1 MSDLIRVRVTVLDMW
16 DEVVLDLPVSTTL
29 AAVKRAALAAAR
41 VTDQPAE
48 FVLKFRGA
56 TLRDE
61 ARSLADA
68 GVPADAG
75 LIALRERRL
84 AVR

>member
-1 MSDLIRVRVTVLDMW
+1 MSESIRIRVTVLDTW
-16 DEVVLDLPVSTTL
+16 DEIVLDVPVSTTL
-29 AAVKRAALAAAR
+29 AAVKHAALTAAK
-41 VTDQPAE
+41 VTVRASE

-56 TLRDE
+56 MVRDE
-61 ARSLADA
+61 SSSLADA

-75 LIALRERRL
+75 LIVLRARRL

>member
-1 MSDLIRVRVTVLDMW
+1 MSDLLHLRVTVLDTW
-16 DEVVLDLPVSTTL
+16 DEIPLDLPASTSL
-29 AAVKRAALAAAR
+29 AAVKRAALTAAR
-41 VTDQPAE
+41 VTANPAE

-61 ARSLADA
+61 SRTLADT

-75 LIALRERRL
+75 LIALRGRRL

>member
-1 MSDLIRVRVTVLDMW
+1 MSDSIQFRVMVLDTW
-16 DEVVLDLPVSTTL
+16 DEILLDLPATTTL
-29 AAVKRAALAAAR
+29 AAVKGAALAAAK
-41 VTDQPAE
+41 VPDPPAD

-56 TLRDE
+56 ALRDE
-61 ARSLADA
+61 SRSLADI
-68 GVPADAG
+68 GVPASAG

>member
-1 MSDLIRVRVTVLDMW
+1 MSDSIRIRVMMLDTWDEIVLD
-16 DEVVLDLPVSTTL
+16 VPGSTTL
-29 AAVKRAALAAAR
+29 AAVKSAALTAAR
-41 VTDQPAE
+41 VTDRPAE

-56 TLRDE
+56 AVRDE
-61 ARSLADA
+61 SRSLADT

-75 LIALRERRL
+75 LIVLRARRL

>member
-1 MSDLIRVRVTVLDMW
+1 MSNSLRLRVTVLDKW
-16 DEVVLDLPVSTTL
+16 DEVVLDLPESTTI
-29 AAVKRAALAAAR
+29 AAVKSAALLAAK
-41 VTDQPAE
+41 VTDSPSE

-61 ARSLADA
+61 TCSLADA

>member
-1 MSDLIRVRVTVLDMW
+1 MSDSLRIRVTVLDMW
-16 DEVVLDLPVSTTL
+16 DEIVLDLPVSTTL
-29 AAVKRAALAAAR
+29 AAVKSAALAAAT
-41 VTDQPAE
+41 VTDRPAE

-61 ARSLADA
+61 SRSLADA

-75 LIALRERRL
+75 LIDLRERRL

>member
-1 MSDLIRVRVTVLDMW
+1 MSNSIRFRVTVLDTW
-16 DEVVLDLPVSTTL
+16 DEIALDLPVSTTL
-29 AAVKRAALAAAR
+29 AAVKRAALVAAK

-61 ARSLADA
+61 SRSLADA
-68 GVPADAG
+68 GVPANAG